1 MDQALRRERGLVS
14 VEVVRI
20 AEADVE
26 KLRAIRLEALKA
38 HPEAFSADPDYE
50 GARPVELWREA
61 IAKRAWFA
69 AVEGGEWLGIAA
81 FSRETYSKKIAHM
94 GSLGAMY
101 VRAGARGKG
110 VGDAL
115 IEAILEEAAKDVEQ
129 ITLTVNA
136 ENKPA
141 IALYERHG
149 FRAYGKAPRS
159 LKTGGKYYDEI
170 AMARAVS
177 PAD

>member
-1 MDQALRRERGLVS
+1 MS
-14 VEVVRI
+14 VTVVRVPEED
-20 AEADVE
+20 AE
-26 KLRAIRLEALKA
+26 KLRAIRLEALA
-38 HPEAFSADPDYE
+38 RHPEAFSADPDVE
-50 GARPVELWREA
+50 NAFSLERWRAHVARRG
-61 IAKRAWFA
+61 WFA
-69 AVEGGEWLGIAA
+69 AVEGSEWLGIAA
-81 FSRETYSKKIAHM
+81 FSRDTHSKKTEHV

-115 IEAILEEAAKDVEQ
+115 IDAVLEAAAKEVEQ
-129 ITLTVNA
+129 VVLTVNA

-149 FRAYGKAPRS
+149 FRAYGKAPKA
-159 LKTGGKYYDEI
+159 LKVGGKYYDEI
-170 AMARAVS
+170 AMSRLVS

>member
-1 MDQALRRERGLVS
+1 MDAAFRRRRGDVN
-14 VEVVRI
+14 VEIVRI
-20 AEADVE
+20 AENDVE
-26 KLRAIRLEALKA
+26 KLRVIRLEALKA

-50 GARPVELWREA
+50 SARSVEVWRDA
-61 IAKRAWFA
+61 IARRVWFA
-69 AVEGGEWLGIAA
+69 AVEGENWLGIAA
-81 FSRETYSKKIAHM
+81 FSHDTHSKKTAHI

-101 VRAGARGKG
+101 VRAQARGKG

-115 IEAILEEAAKDVEQ
+115 IVAVLEEAAKEVEQ
-129 ITLTVNA
+129 IVLTVNA

-149 FRAYGKAPRS
+149 FRVYGKAPRS

>member
-1 MDQALRRERGLVS
+1 MS
-14 VEVVRI
+14 VEIVRV

-26 KLRAIRLEALKA
+26 KLRAIRLEALNA

-50 GARPVELWREA
+50 SARPIELWREA

-69 AVEGGEWLGIAA
+69 AVEGSEWLGIAA
-81 FSRETYSKKIAHM
+81 FSHDTHSRKTAHL

-101 VRAGARGKG
+101 VRAKARGKG

-115 IEAILEEAAKDVEQ
+115 IEAIFEEAAKEVEQ

-149 FRAYGKAPRS
+149 FRVYGKAPRS
-159 LKTGGKYYDEI
+159 LKMGGKYYDEI

>member
-1 MDQALRRERGLVS
+1 MSQ
-14 VEVVRI
+14 VEVIRVC
-20 AEADVE
+20 EDDVE
-26 KLRAIRLEALKA
+26 RLRAIRLEALTK

-50 GARPVELWREA
+50 SARTLDVWREA
-61 IAKRAWFA
+61 IARRAWFA
-69 AVEGGEWLGIAA
+69 ATEGGEWLGIAA
-81 FSRETYSKKIAHM
+81 FSRDTHSRKSEHM

-115 IEAILEEAAKDVEQ
+115 IAAILEEAAKEVEQ
-129 ITLTVNA
+129 IILTVNA
-136 ENKPA
+136 ENKRA

-149 FRAYGKAPRS
+149 FRPYGKIPRS

-170 AMARAVS
+170 EMARAVS